1 MSSILL
7 FIGVGSF
14 VCYQLV
20 INNKKKHKKKE
31 KPKENTEF
39 FLKIQ
44 KKNQEFSSQNINL
57 SNKILRKDKKFFT
70 STPFCYAKEKL
81 TPSII
86 SSTDSIENENVTDF
100 TDNYIDTENSIME
113 TPTSPGIGDG
123 TVAKFDKL
131 LMQIQDIKQSVV
143 EIDAELFEVTGAKS
157 GFDAN
162 LFRLAPIT
170 PSYSF
175 QSDFTDHFHIIN
187 NESQTP
193 SLEWDLNDINLT
205 NFDGPI
211 ETNSILSQ
219 EPNISQNYSKCN
231 RLKITPLNLTDTT
244 TSSSSTSGNVS
255 VMASP
260 EEKERVLQDLIGEAK
275 KLGILNEL
283 IDVLV
288 ENNRNKRDSAFCE
301 D

>member
-20 INNKKKHKKKE
+20 VNNKKKHKKKE
-31 KPKENTEF
+31 KPKENAEF

-70 STPFCYAKEKL
+70 STPFCFANKKL

-86 SSTDSIENENVTDF
+86 SSTDSIENENITDF
-100 TDNYIDTENSIME
+100 IDNYIDTENSIME
-113 TPTSPGIGDG
+113 TPSSPGIGDG

-143 EIDAELFEVTGAKS
+143 DIDAELFEVTGAKS

-175 QSDFTDHFHIIN
+175 QSDFTDHFNIIN

-205 NFDGPI
+205 SVDGPI
-211 ETNSILSQ
+211 ETNSISNQ
-219 EPNISQNYSKCN
+219 EPNISKNYSKCN
-231 RLKITPLNLTDTT
+231 KLQITPLNFTDTSL
-244 TSSSSTSGNVS
+244 SSTSTSGNVS
-255 VMASP
+255 AMASP
-260 EEKERVLQDLIGEAK
+260 EEKEKVLQDLIGEAK